1 MLSGRSCIVC
11 RCGQALYVLEDGI
24 DDEPKMA
31 EVARTYIAVREIDAS
46 NDVYLCCDAWV
57 GWEEEMLSWCKQ

>member
-1 MLSGRSCIVC
+1 
-11 RCGQALYVLEDGI
+11 VLEDGI